1 MVAEAEEIC
10 CRELDCAAAVGGED
24 DADNKGLSFF
34 DGKTVGAKSS
44 ARTRFEMADLP
55 AWSFSVALESV
66 AAAAAL
72 LTVEELLTAPLPL
85 VVEFGLP
92 CRVAMLGKLKKELP
106 NRDRK

>member
-1 MVAEAEEIC
+1 
-10 CRELDCAAAVGGED
+10 
-24 DADNKGLSFF
+24 
-34 DGKTVGAKSS
+34 
-44 ARTRFEMADLP
+44 
-55 AWSFSVALESV
+55 
-66 AAAAAL
+66 L